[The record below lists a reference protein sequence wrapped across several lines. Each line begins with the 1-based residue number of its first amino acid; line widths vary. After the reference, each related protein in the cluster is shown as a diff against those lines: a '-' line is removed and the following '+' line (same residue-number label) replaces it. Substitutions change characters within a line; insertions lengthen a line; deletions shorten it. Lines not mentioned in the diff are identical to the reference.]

1 MRLTVDESIKRIPFY
16 PKAALYGSE
25 EGWTRL
31 ASNENPHPPSSKVVN
46 SILESVF
53 SITRYPESE
62 LELKA
67 LLAAKYGLE
76 PGNIVIGN
84 GSNELIETAFKGMR
98 HPMRTR
104 VLVHEPS
111 FAFYTIA
118 AQIYG
123 YEARQIRFP
132 DLTLDLDIILEQ
144 IDESV
149 RIVFL
154 NNPNNPTGTIFE
166 DATFKSFLDR
176 LPPEVLVV
184 VDEAY
189 AEFATSK
196 KFPKSMT
203 YVRDYPVLVLRTFS
217 KAYGLA
223 GLRIGYGVADATIA
237 SFIER
242 TKQPFS
248 VNMLALIAAKEALS
262 DDKYVAKVLESNIQG
277 RDFFYGLFAEL
288 GLAFI
293 PTEANFVL
301 VRVGP
306 DAEGLTKKL
315 FEKKILV
322 RWMGAY
328 ELPEYIRV
336 TVGTMEENRLFA
348 RSLRSLLK

>member
-132 DLTLDLDIILEQ
+132 DLTVDLDIILEQ

-196 KFPKSMT
+196 KFPKSMM

-248 VNMLALIAAKEALS
+248 VNMLALIAAKAALS

-336 TVGTMEENRLFA
+336 TVGTTEENRLFA
-348 RSLRSLLK
+348 RGLRSLLK